1 MLLEAYRNFNK
12 ERMDLDELVEL
23 AAFGRMLRQEYE
35 AQKVDEP
42 DFVGTQL
49 TALRRE
55 IQSRLDDQREKRR
68 RQIKS
73 QLQGLKTTA
82 ERRAELEE
90 ELKNLEIVP

>member
-1 MLLEAYRNFNK
+1 MLDNFRTFNK
-12 ERMDLDELVEL
+12 DRLDLDELIAL
-23 AAFGRMLRQEYE
+23 AAFGRTLRAEYDT
-35 AQKVDEP
+35 QKVDEP
-42 DFVGTQL
+42 EFVGAQL